1 MSTIQ
6 LGGLSTGIDTEAL
19 IAQLMAAERRTQ
31 QMYESRKETYELK
44 KDALSEIGSKL
55 GTLRTSVKSLSDDSK
70 LRSFNVSSSDSDIIT
85 AEATYNAY
93 EGNHTIIVNQLATAE
108 RWVHTA
114 GLEYAEDY
122 VGEGTFIYSY
132 NHKEVIINTTA
143 ETTLSDLVG
152 LINNDGE
159 NPGVTAGL
167 LYYND
172 NYHLV
177 LSGNDAGTDYE
188 ISVNS
193 SSTESWTMNSEFT
206 VDGDNATLATKITQ
220 LDQFSGTLGTTNTI
234 TISGTDKSGAAI
246 ANVELSVNSNTRI
259 EHLIGEINDAF
270 EGVATA
276 RFENGKIILTDD
288 TSGASDISI
297 SLGFSSDGGATLE
310 LPDETAE
317 WEVTEGGATTG
328 SLAGFTEADFTET
341 QQAQDS
347 QIKVDGWPP
356 AADEWIT
363 RSSNTID
370 DVITGVTLHLH
381 DVTDETGE
389 QITLNRDIESIK
401 KKVEDFVEAYND
413 TVAYIKEM
421 TGYND
426 VLKTAGVLMGD
437 FVVRMI
443 KEQITSPLYSQVDG
457 FIEDLDTFLT
467 AGHIGFELDKDGV
480 LSFDSAEFDEAIAE
494 DYMGVLAVLG
504 ANKSGSSSNS
514 SVKFYGASSD
524 YTTAGSYQVKIVYD
538 GSGNLSQAFFK
549 LSSESDSAYRAA
561 TIVGN
566 VIIGNSTFDDNGY
579 PNNPENGLQ
588 VSAPTTGT
596 AGSTIYATINVK
608 QGFAGEME
616 DALDRMLKATNGSLT
631 IDQDHID
638 DQIELLQDKIDMEE
652 QRLEV
657 REKRL
662 IMRFA
667 NLEKTLSLLQSQL
680 SYLQM

>member
-6 LGGLSTGIDTEAL
+6 LGGLSTGIDTKTL
-19 IAQLMAAERRTQ
+19 IAQLMAVEQRTM
-31 QMYESRKETYELK
+31 QMYASRKETYELK
-44 KDALSEIGSKL
+44 KDALSEVDSKL
-55 GTLRTSVKSLSDDSK
+55 GTLRTTVKALSDDSK
-70 LRSFNVSSSDSDIIT
+70 LRAYNVSSSDADVIT
-85 AEATYNAY
+85 AEATYNAF
-93 EGNHTIIVNQLATAE
+93 EGNHTVVVKQLATAE

-122 VGEGTFIYSY
+122 VEEGTFIYSY

-152 LINNDGE
+152 LINNDAE

-167 LYYND
+167 LFYND
-172 NYHLV
+172 GYHLV

-193 SSTESWTMNSEFT
+193 SSTESWRMNSEFT
-206 VDGDNATLATKITQ
+206 VDGDNATLASKITQ

-234 TISGTDKSGAAI
+234 TISGTDKSGVAI
-246 ANVELSVNSNTRI
+246 ANVELRVNSNTRI

-270 EGVATA
+270 EGVARA
-276 RFENGKIILTDD
+276 VFENGKIILTDD
-288 TSGASDISI
+288 TSGESDMSI
-297 SLGFSSDGGATLE
+297 SLSFSSNGSATME
-310 LPDETAE
+310 LPDETEE
-317 WEVTEGGATTG
+317 WEVTEGGATTA
-328 SLAGFTEADFTET
+328 SLAGFAEADFTQT

-356 AADEWIT
+356 AAEDWIT

-370 DVITGVTLHLH
+370 DVISGVTLHLH

-389 QITLNRDIESIK
+389 QITLNRDIASVK

-413 TVAYIKEM
+413 AVTYIKEM

-426 VLKTAGVLMGD
+426 TLKTAGVLMGD
-437 FVVRMI
+437 FVIRMI
-443 KEQITSPLYSQVDG
+443 QEQIGSPLYSQVDG
-457 FIEDLDTFLT
+457 FTQDLDTFLT
-467 AGHIGFELDKDGV
+467 AGHIGFELDKDGM
-480 LSFDSAEFDEAIAE
+480 LSFDSGEFDEAIAK
-494 DYMGVLAVLG
+494 DYIGVLALLG

-514 SVKFYGASSD
+514 NVKFYGASSN

-549 LSSESDSAYRAA
+549 LSSESDSQYRAA

-566 VIIGNSTFDDNGY
+566 VIIGNSTFDLNSN
-579 PNNPENGLQ
+579 PNYGENGLQ

-596 AGSTIYATINVK
+596 AGSTIYATIRVK
-608 QGFAGEME
+608 QGFAGEIE
-616 DALDRMLKATNGSLT
+616 DSLDRVLKATTGSIK
-631 IDQDHID
+631 IDQEQID
-638 DQIELLQDKIDMEE
+638 DQIKLLQNRIDTEE
-652 QRLEV
+652 KRLEV

-662 IMRFA
+662 ITRFA